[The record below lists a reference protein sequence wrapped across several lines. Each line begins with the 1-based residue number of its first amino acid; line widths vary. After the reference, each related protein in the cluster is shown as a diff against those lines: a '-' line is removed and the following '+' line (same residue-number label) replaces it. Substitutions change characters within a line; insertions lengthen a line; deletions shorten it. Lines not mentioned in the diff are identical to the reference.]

1 MNDRIKTLCAWPIL
15 LFSTTLLVS
24 GLACCQD
31 KTSHQSN
38 TQVESEH
45 YEQSELPGSITVAS
59 LQEVLQNSS
68 MVNLIDVRT
77 QNEVESGKIR
87 ANALHFDIQ
96 EPSFEQNLQDLD
108 REATYYV
115 YCMAGGRSSKAQE
128 TMQKLGF
135 THVVNVEG
143 GLSAW
148 TEAGFSL
155 E

>member
-1 MNDRIKTLCAWPIL
+1 MIETGRVFAALQMECA
-15 LFSTTLLVS
+15 
-24 GLACCQD
+24 
-31 KTSHQSN
+31 
-38 TQVESEH
+38 QVEAEH
-45 YEQSELPGSITVAS
+45 HEQSELTGSITVAS

-68 MVNLIDVRT
+68 AVNLIDVRT

-87 ANALHFDIQ
+87 ANAFHFDIQ
-96 EPSFEQNLQDLD
+96 EPGFEQNIQDLD

-115 YCMAGGRSSKAQE
+115 YCMAGGRSSKAQQ
-128 TMQKLGF
+128 TMKKLGF

-148 TEAGFSL
+148 TEAGFPL

>member
-1 MNDRIKTLCAWPIL
+1 MNDPIQTPRTWSML
-15 LFSTTLLVS
+15 LLSLTLLIS
-24 GLACCQD
+24 GLACSQD
-31 KTSHQSN
+31 KTSSHSH
-38 TQVESEH
+38 TLVESEH
-45 YEQSELPGSITVAS
+45 HDQSELTGSITVAS

-68 MVNLIDVRT
+68 AVNLIDVRT

-87 ANALHFDIQ
+87 ANALHFDIK
-96 EPSFEQNLQDLD
+96 EPSFEQNIQDLD